1 MLIVRAGPS
10 AMLGISMTFA
20 LFYVMHLLIAVTYTP
35 EDPEPDLRLV
45 DFVYFK
51 DEPEVRTKS

>member
-1 MLIVRAGPS
+1 
-10 AMLGISMTFA
+10 MLGISMTFA

-45 DFVYFK
+45 DFVYVK